1 MSLKFTQPVS
11 PSLCIGDSLSIFN
24 NNFRVLDENIA
35 NLPRAGSSATVR
47 ANIETTEQG
56 ANILRFSTK
65 NNQTET
71 FDKFDTHLNNSKQQ
85 FVYLDQQGKVSVNVT
100 AFPAPSS
107 ALDIKPTGIASFLA
121 RGEGSPKMTL
131 YWTSSS
137 TQNAYNDFLYSTN
150 NSAVTVPLSDS
161 GLIQFK
167 PNAPVSCILPTAGQT
182 VYIGGEFT
190 AVDIT
195 TKFKFC
201 ALNLSQGTKDSSLLR
216 KGNIGAVVPSDY
228 DLNSTATNFGTKG
241 EILSIAEHNNRF
253 LILGGS
259 FNAPS
264 KGRGLTIIDKQTSIT
279 YPFYVNGIVRE
290 VKVYRDEL
298 YVVGKFDYINF
309 GDASLP
315 KITGARVAC
324 NGLARIK
331 LNLLQDFAGLSID
344 VQFSQFY
351 LEYFTELQN
360 SINCIEFKGDVIII
374 GGLFD
379 VYENNKI
386 TAKNLLFMDKLG
398 KILPFMCLVEGE
410 VLKFC
415 NDNANNKLYVV
426 GDVTSFCSTVNFYAS
441 PRIFSDL
448 NNVFHAFALD
458 VTVPTNPIFDSTW
471 KPRFNGT
478 VTDIVVHD
486 NYFDSYVYCVGNFT
500 KVNSLTVGYIAA
512 LKKSHDNNEVGLAVT
527 EWRMFLN
534 QPPNRYGKA
543 LGVWTNP
550 NSLSETSLLVAG
562 QFHKINNQ
570 PRPNL
575 ARLARVGEAITYTN
589 IPNER
594 IEWEV
599 SFDCVTSGGAIFLQ
613 DNPNTASTADYPGN
627 FGHLHQT
634 ELSLPPRTFVR
645 PGDFINLQLKR
656 KFNSYGGPV
665 YILGWKIDYV

>member
-1 MSLKFTQPVS
+1 MSLKFTKQVS

-24 NNFRVLDENIA
+24 NNFRILDENIA

-47 ANIETTEQG
+47 SNIEITEQG
-56 ANILRFSTK
+56 ANLLTFSTK
-65 NNQTET
+65 INQTET
-71 FDKFDTHLNNSKQQ
+71 FDKFDTYLNNSKEQ
-85 FVYLDQQGKVSVNVT
+85 FVYLDQQGKASINVST
-100 AFPAPSS
+100 FPSLSS
-107 ALDIKPTGIASFLA
+107 ELDVKPTGISSFLA

-161 GLIQFK
+161 GSLQFK
-167 PNAPVSCILPTAGQT
+167 PNAPVSCILPTAGHT
-182 VYIGGEFT
+182 VYVGGEFT
-190 AVDIT
+190 TVDVS

-201 ALNLSQGTKDSSLLR
+201 ALNLSQGTKDTSSLR
-216 KGNIGAVVPSDY
+216 KGAIGAVVLSDY
-228 DLNSTATNFGTKG
+228 DFNSTTTNFGTKG

-259 FNAPS
+259 FNTPA
-264 KGRGLTIIDKQTSIT
+264 KGRGLTIIDKQTNTT
-279 YPFYVNGIVRE
+279 YPFYINGIVKE
-290 VKVYRDEL
+290 VKVYQDEL

-309 GDASLP
+309 GDTSLP
-315 KITGARVAC
+315 EITQARVAC

-331 LNLLQDFAGLSID
+331 LNQLQNFAGLSID
-344 VQFSQFY
+344 SQFCQNY
-351 LEYFTELQN
+351 LTYFTELQN
-360 SINCIEFKGDVIII
+360 SVNCVEFKGDVVIL

-386 TAKNLLFMDKLG
+386 TAKNLLFMDKTG
-398 KILPFMCLVEGE
+398 KILSFKCLVEGE
-410 VLKFC
+410 VLKLC
-415 NDNANNKLYVV
+415 NDNGNNKLYVV
-426 GDVTSFCSTVNFYAS
+426 GEVSSFCSTVNFYAS
-441 PRIFSDL
+441 PRIFNDL
-448 NNVFHAFALD
+448 NRVFHAFALD
-458 VTVPTNPIFDSTW
+458 VVVPTNPIFDSTW

-478 VTDIVVHD
+478 VTDIIIRD
-486 NYFDSYVYCVGNFT
+486 GYFDSYVYCVGNFT
-500 KVNSLTVGYIAA
+500 KINSLTVGYIAA
-512 LKKSHDNNEVGLAVT
+512 LEKSHNNEQIGLAIT

-543 LGVWTNP
+543 LGFWTNP
-550 NSLSETSLLVAG
+550 NNLTETSLLVAG

-570 PRPNL
+570 PRPFL

-599 SFDCVTSGGAIFLQ
+599 SFDCVTNGGAIFLQ
-613 DNPNTASTADYPGN
+613 ENSTTVSTADHPGN

-634 ELSLPPRTFVR
+634 ELALPPRTFVR

-656 KFNSYGGPV
+656 KFNSYSGPV